1 MLRRVAITSRGVIGS
16 ALCVLEG
23 GLHRR
28 RCKARNVQ
36 VLCGRLFTELP
47 CNGPGASVRL
57 LGCGVLG
64 CTPFWSGGEYPSMPA
79 SESEVLVGRRYL
91 ERGFLDAAMR
101 LFVRNAELVMAADW
115 ASLAERLL
123 ERNRIPDAVRV
134 CELGG
139 VPLPRERMLVAA
151 DASLRRKDVDGAMR
165 LYELAGADRER
176 WAKLVDVL
184 TALPDRERQAIEI
197 ADRHLGGE
205 AQPEPPLREAT

>member
-1 MLRRVAITSRGVIGS
+1 
-16 ALCVLEG
+16 
-23 GLHRR
+23 
-28 RCKARNVQ
+28 
-36 VLCGRLFTELP
+36 
-47 CNGPGASVRL
+47 
-57 LGCGVLG
+57 
-64 CTPFWSGGEYPSMPA
+64 MPA

-101 LFVRNAELVMAADW
+101 LFVRNAELVTAADW

-176 WAKLVDVL
+176 WRSWS
-184 TALPDRERQAIEI
+184 TC
-197 ADRHLGGE
+197 
-205 AQPEPPLREAT
+205 